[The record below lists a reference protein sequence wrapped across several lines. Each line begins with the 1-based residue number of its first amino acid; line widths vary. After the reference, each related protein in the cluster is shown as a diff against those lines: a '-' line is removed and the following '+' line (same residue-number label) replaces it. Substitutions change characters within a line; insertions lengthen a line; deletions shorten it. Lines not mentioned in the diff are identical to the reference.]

1 MTFGFVG
8 HCRKGWLSQQ
18 FLEWDLFVRKFHL
31 NSMKENIIELRSK
44 VQKSEED
51 QANFGISP
59 QVGTSVTEDALREN
73 VFGTL
78 SKKEDKTKEKAAKV
92 EHGGKCLK
100 AYD

>member
-1 MTFGFVG
+1 
-8 HCRKGWLSQQ
+8 
-18 FLEWDLFVRKFHL
+18 
-31 NSMKENIIELRSK
+31 MKENIIELRSK